1 MRQHSVMISNAFQG
15 QGSKSSSN
23 LFYLVTPRREVYTGV
38 EYA

>member
-15 QGSKSSSN
+15 QGSSSN